1 MTWKT
6 ILSFIVSA
14 TVLTL
19 MSGWL
24 MVANLLPIQATID
37 YSEAERSFVQIWL
50 QVAIVIGLL
59 LPGVAFLVWI
69 RHPNLRAVFGF
80 YLLVL
85 AIQIV
90 SEQIFSRV
98 FSSSILVIIGPIYTA
113 FRVWQLWQSKHF
125 LRSIGA
131 PSGKVG
137 DRLAHGL
144 LWILLLFW
152 SANLIFLLVIGWL
165 RIL

>member
-24 MVANLLPIQATID
+24 MVANLLPIQAAID

-50 QVAIVIGLL
+50 QVAIVIGLV
-59 LPGVAFLVWI
+59 LPGVAFLVSI

-85 AIQIV
+85 TIQIV

-98 FSSSILVIIGPIYTA
+98 FSSSILDI
-113 FRVWQLWQSKHF
+113 SKIVTF
-125 LRSIGA
+125 CGTRRS
-131 PSGKVG
+131 
-137 DRLAHGL
+137 
-144 LWILLLFW
+144 
-152 SANLIFLLVIGWL
+152 
-165 RIL
+165 

>member
-19 MSGWL
+19 MIGWL
-24 MVANLLPIQATID
+24 MVANLLPIQAAID

-59 LPGVAFLVWI
+59 LPGIAFLVWI

-98 FSSSILVIIGPIYTA
+98 FSSSILVIIGTLYTA
-113 FRVWQLWQSKHF
+113 FRVWQLWQSQHF

-144 LWILLLFW
+144 L
-152 SANLIFLLVIGWL
+152 
-165 RIL
+165 

>member
-6 ILSFIVSA
+6 ILLFIVSA
-14 TVLTL
+14 TLMTL
-19 MSGWL
+19 LSGWL
-24 MVANLLPIQATID
+24 MVANLLPVQAAID

-50 QVAIVIGLL
+50 QLAIVIGLL

-69 RHPNLRAVFGF
+69 RHPKLRTVFGF

-98 FSSSILVIIGPIYTA
+98 FSSSLLVITSTIYTI
-113 FRVWQLWQSKHF
+113 FRVWQLWQSQLF

-137 DRLAHGL
+137 DRVAHGL

-152 SANLIFLLVIGWL
+152 SVNLIFLLVIGWL